1 MAVPLRSV
9 LVSDEVDPQCVAL
22 LQQHGIPVTCKFKM
36 PKEELLKEIPV
47 RGALTSLGHSQW
59 SLCRKQRLWHHS
71 SSLLSLPCRIYQEL
85 AYFVF

>member
-47 RGALTSLGHSQW
+47 RGALASLGQSAESRVCDITDYPYYPSHEEST
-59 SLCRKQRLWHHS
+59 R
-71 SSLLSLPCRIYQEL
+71 SLLTLSYEL
-85 AYFVF
+85 